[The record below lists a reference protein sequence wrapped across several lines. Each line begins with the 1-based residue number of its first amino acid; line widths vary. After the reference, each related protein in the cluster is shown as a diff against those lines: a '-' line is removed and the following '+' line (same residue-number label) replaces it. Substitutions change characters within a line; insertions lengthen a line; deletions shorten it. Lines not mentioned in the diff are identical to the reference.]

1 MESIRRHWQRYIA
14 QLGFAI
20 LGLLVA
26 WLIRQTNGVIF
37 VELYQFL
44 QMPFR
49 SAVNPPEIIQDAK
62 VKELQLRLTELENQ
76 NQQFRKMVESPSTLE
91 GKGVWGTIIG
101 RSADSWWQQILV
113 SRGSRDGIKPGAI
126 AMGVGGLV
134 GRVTDV
140 SPNTSRV
147 LLISDPTSQVGV
159 IVSRSRFM
167 GMLRGQG
174 QNQGIIEFFDRD
186 TDAKRGDIIATS
198 PFSKFY
204 PAGIPIGRIRTVNL
218 DKQPAPEAIV
228 EFTVPI
234 SVLEFVQIFPRE
246 QTNLGL

>member
-1 MESIRRHWQRYIA
+1 MESIRRYWQRYLL
-14 QLGFAI
+14 QFGFAI
-20 LGLLVA
+20 LGILIA
-26 WLIRQTNGVIF
+26 WLIRQTNGMLF
-37 VELYQFL
+37 MELYQFINI
-44 QMPFR
+44 PFR
-49 SAVNPPEIIQDAK
+49 SSANSVEIIQDAK

-76 NQQFRKMVESPSTLE
+76 NQQLRKIAAAPVNPK
-91 GKGVWGTIIG
+91 GKSILAGIIG
-101 RSADSWWQQILV
+101 RSADSWWQQVLL
-113 SRGSRDGIKPGAI
+113 SRGSRDSIKAGAI
-126 AMGVGGLV
+126 VMGVGGVV

-159 IVSRSRFM
+159 VVSRSRFM

-204 PAGIPIGRIRTVNL
+204 PSGLPIGKIRAVNL

-234 SVLEFVQIFPRE
+234 STIEFVQIFTKE
-246 QTNLGL
+246 